1 MSNPIGVF
9 GGIFDP
15 VHYGHLATGRLACDH
30 FRLDKIIYVPA
41 GIPPHKVTTISIS
54 PADRLEMLRIALEGE
69 AYASIWEEEARQPGV
84 SYTVDTLNELMALHS
99 GSPLYFIV
107 GSDNLNEIPTWH
119 RYREILAMVTLCVTE
134 RPGYSTEIPSML
146 ATASLLTF
154 PSPQWGMSSS
164 LLRSYLAQGYQCKH
178 LLPEGVREYI
188 FNKGLYRQCGT
199 KVSAA
204 KCKQAH

>member
-15 VHYGHLATGRLACDH
+15 VHYGHLAVCRLAFDH
-30 FRLDKIIYVPA
+30 FNLEHLIYVPA
-41 GIPPHKVTTISIS
+41 GIPPHKEATISVS
-54 PADRLEMLRIALEGE
+54 PENRLEMLHIALEGE
-69 AYASIWEEEARQPGV
+69 ASTSIWEKEVKRLEV
-84 SYTVDTLNELMALHS
+84 SYTVDTLHELMELHP

-107 GSDNLNEIPTWH
+107 GADNLNEIPTWH
-119 RYREILAMVTLCVTE
+119 RYRDILELVTLCVTE
-134 RPGYSTEIPSML
+134 RPGYSMEIPPML
-146 ATASLLTF
+146 STTPLLTF
-154 PSPQWGMSSS
+154 PSPQWGISSS

-199 KVSAA
+199 TVSAV